1 MLLEFITTLTEG
13 IRTPHPE
20 DFILN
25 GGQAATDAITGMLSA
40 VSNPNIVSI
49 KWDGSPAII
58 FGRRPADSLFTM
70 NYKEYIAMP
79 GGQVTS
85 GQELLNFFAQHGK
98 NMDVGQKLANM
109 FNAVAS
115 IVPAGFKGFVQADV
129 MWTEPVPT
137 ENGYFVFQANPHGV
151 QYKVKINS
159 AVGKEI
165 QGRPFGL
172 AVHTVGA
179 DVEKTTKGTELVG
192 KTSMQGLGG
201 LSGTNQY
208 ITVLTGT
215 MGTKF
220 KLREPVQQVRAAQSA
235 VQKFIQL
242 NGDEFLSQLTQT
254 TVARLQTY
262 YNKKY
267 TGQAVDA
274 NWLANN
280 ITKPQYAIVA
290 AEENRP
296 IMEAMDR
303 AYVAIYALKLAVLD
317 QLEPQVQGVEQ
328 YVFDRNNNS
337 YIPKGEGFVI
347 NTPSGFIKLVNR
359 GVFSTANVQG
369 RL

>member
-25 GGQAATDAITGMLSA
+25 GSQAASDAITGMLSA
-40 VSNPNIVSI
+40 VANPNLVSI

-58 FGRRPADSLFTM
+58 FGRRTADGMFTM

-85 GQELLNFFAQHGK
+85 GQELLKFFTQHGK

-115 IVPAGFKGFVQADV
+115 IVPAGFTGFAQADV
-129 MWTEPVPT
+129 MWTEPVPVD
-137 ENGYFVFQANPHGV
+137 NGYYVFQANPYGV

-172 AVHTVGA
+172 AVHTVGT

-201 LSGTNQY
+201 LTGTNQY

-220 KLREPVQQVRAAQSA
+220 KLREPVQQVRAAQAA
-235 VQKFIQL
+235 VRKFTEL
-242 NGDEFLSQLTQT
+242 NGDAFLGSLTQT
-254 TVARLQTY
+254 TIAKLQTY
-262 YNKKY
+262 YNRKY
-267 TGQAVDA
+267 TGQAADA

-280 ITKPQYAIVA
+280 ITKPQFAIVA

-296 IMEAMDR
+296 VMEVMDA
-303 AYVAIYALKLAVLD
+303 AYVAIYALKLAVLE

-328 YVFDRNNNS
+328 YVNGT
-337 YIPKGEGFVI
+337 PKGEGFVV

>member
-25 GGQAATDAITGMLSA
+25 GSAAAMDAITGMLA
-40 VSNPNIVSI
+40 AIANPNIVSI

-58 FGRRPADSLFTM
+58 FGRRPADGRFTM
-70 NYKEYIAMP
+70 NYKEYIALP

-85 GQELLNFFAQHGK
+85 AQELVNFFAQNNK

-109 FNAVAS
+109 FDAVAS
-115 IVPAGFKGFVQADV
+115 IVPANFSGFVQADV

-137 ENGYFVFQANPHGV
+137 DKGYFVFQANPYGV
-151 QYKVKINS
+151 QYKVKADS
-159 AVGKEI
+159 PVGKEI
-165 QGRPFGL
+165 QGRPFGI
-172 AVHTVGA
+172 AVHTVGT
-179 DVEKTTKGTELVG
+179 DVEKTTKGTELAG

-201 LSGTNQY
+201 LTGTNQY

-220 KLREPVQQVRAAQSA
+220 KLREPVQQVKAAQAA
-235 VQKFIQL
+235 VQKFAQL
-242 NGDEFLSQLTQT
+242 NGDAFLQGLTQT
-254 TVARLQTY
+254 TVAKLQTY
-262 YNKKY
+262 YNRKY
-267 TGQAVDA
+267 TGQSADA
-274 NWLANN
+274 NWLTNN
-280 ITKPQYAIVA
+280 ITKPQLAVVA

-296 IMEAMDR
+296 IMEAMDT
-303 AYVAIYALKLAVLD
+303 AYVAIYALKLAVLQ

-328 YVFDRNNNS
+328 YVNGT
-337 YIPKGEGFVI
+337 PKGEGFVI

>member
-25 GGQAATDAITGMLSA
+25 GSQAAADAIDGMLA
-40 VSNPNIVSI
+40 AISNPSIVSI

-58 FGRRPADSLFTM
+58 FGRRPADGVFTM
-70 NYKEYIAMP
+70 NYKEYIGQP

-85 GQELLNFFAQHGK
+85 GQELLNFYAQHGK

-109 FNAVAS
+109 FDAVAS
-115 IVPAGFKGFVQADV
+115 IVPASFTGFVQADV
-129 MWTEPVPT
+129 MWTEPVP
-137 ENGYFVFQANPHGV
+137 NDKGYFVFQANPYGV
-151 QYKVKINS
+151 EYKVKTDS

-172 AVHTVGA
+172 AVHTVGT

-201 LSGTNQY
+201 LTGTNQY

-215 MGTKF
+215 MGNKF
-220 KLREPVQQVRAAQSA
+220 KLREPVQQVRAARSA
-235 VQKFIQL
+235 VQRFAQL
-242 NGDEFLSQLTQT
+242 NGDDFLNSLTQT
-254 TVARLQTY
+254 TVSKLQTY
-262 YNKKY
+262 YNRKY

-280 ITKPQYAIVA
+280 ITKPQFAVVA

-296 IMEAMDR
+296 VMAAMDA
-303 AYVAIYALKLAVLD
+303 AYVALYNLKLAILE

-328 YVFDRNNNS
+328 YVNGV
-337 YIPKGEGFVI
+337 PKGEGFVV

>member
-1 MLLEFITTLTEG
+1 MILEFITTLTEG

-25 GGQAATDAITGMLSA
+25 GSRAAEDAITGMLSA

-58 FGRRPADSLFTM
+58 FGRRPADGLFTM
-70 NYKEYIAMP
+70 NYKEYIGIP

-85 GQELLNFFAQHGK
+85 GQELLNFFAKNQK
-98 NMDVGQKLANM
+98 NMDVGQKLAAM
-109 FNAVAS
+109 FDAVAS
-115 IVPAGFKGFVQADV
+115 IVPAGFQGFVQGDV
-129 MWTEPVPT
+129 MWTEPVP
-137 ENGYFVFQANPHGV
+137 EEQGYFVFQANPYGV
-151 QYKVKINS
+151 KYKVKANS
-159 AVGKEI
+159 PTGNEI
-165 QGRPFGL
+165 KGRPFGL
-172 AVHTVGA
+172 AVHTVGT
-179 DVEKTTKGTELVG
+179 DVEKTSKGTELVG
-192 KTSMQGLGG
+192 KTSLQGLGG
-201 LSGTNQY
+201 LGKTNQQ

-220 KLREPVQQVRAAQSA
+220 KLKEPVQQAKAARAA
-235 VQKFIQL
+235 VQNFDAL
-242 NGDEFLSQLTQT
+242 NGDEFLGSLTQST
-254 TVARLQTY
+254 ISKLQTY
-262 YNKKY
+262 YNRKY

-274 NWLANN
+274 SWLQNN
-280 ITKPQYAIVA
+280 TTKPQYAIVA

-296 IMEAMDR
+296 IMGAMDA
-303 AYVAIYALKLAVLD
+303 AYVAIYNLKLAILA

-328 YVFDRNNNS
+328 YVNDV
-337 YIPKGEGFVI
+337 PKGEGFVI

>member
-1 MLLEFITTLTEG
+1 MLLEFITTITEG

-25 GGQAATDAITGMLSA
+25 GSQAATDAITGMLSA
-40 VSNPNIVSI
+40 ISNPALVSI

-58 FGRRPADSLFTM
+58 FGRRTTDGVFTM

-85 GQELLNFFAQHGK
+85 GQDLLNFFSQNGK

-109 FNAVAS
+109 FDAVAS
-115 IVPAGFKGFVQADV
+115 IVPAGFTGFIQADV
-129 MWTEPVPT
+129 MWTEPLPAD
-137 ENGYFVFQANPHGV
+137 NGYFVFQANPYGV
-151 QYKVKINS
+151 QYKVKIDS

-172 AVHTVGA
+172 AVHTVGT

-220 KLREPVQQVRAAQSA
+220 KLREPVQQVRAAQAA
-235 VQKFIQL
+235 VRRFAEL
-242 NGDEFLSQLTQT
+242 NGDAFLDSLTQT
-254 TVARLQTY
+254 TVAKLQTY
-262 YNKKY
+262 YNRKY

-280 ITKPQYAIVA
+280 VTKPQFAIVA

-296 IMEAMDR
+296 IMAAMDA
-303 AYVAIYALKLAVLD
+303 AYVAIYALKLAVLE

-328 YVFDRNNNS
+328 YVNGT
-337 YIPKGEGFVI
+337 PKGEGFVI

>member
-25 GGQAATDAITGMLSA
+25 GSKAAGDAIDGMLASI
-40 VSNPNIVSI
+40 SNPNIVSI

-58 FGRRPADSLFTM
+58 FGRRPADGMFTM

-85 GQELLNFFAQHGK
+85 GQELLNFFSQNGK

-115 IVPAGFKGFVQADV
+115 IVPASFKGFVQGDV
-129 MWTEPVPT
+129 MWTEPVPV
-137 ENGYFVFQANPHGV
+137 EDSKYVFQANPYGV
-151 QYKVKINS
+151 QYKVKTNS
-159 AVGKEI
+159 SFGNQIK
-165 QGRPFGL
+165 GRPFGL
-172 AVHTVGA
+172 AVHTYGT
-179 DVEKTTKGTELVG
+179 DVTKTTKGTELVN
-192 KTSMQGLGG
+192 KTSLQGLGG
-201 LSGTNQY
+201 LSGSNQY

-215 MGTKF
+215 LGNKF
-220 KLREPVQQVRAAQSA
+220 KLKEPVQQVKAARAA
-235 VQKFIQL
+235 VEKFAQL
-242 NGDEFLSQLTQT
+242 NGDAFLGSLTQT
-254 TVARLQTY
+254 TISKLQTY
-262 YNKKY
+262 YNRKY

-280 ITKPQYAIVA
+280 ITKPQFAIVA
-290 AEENRP
+290 AEENRL
-296 IMEAMDR
+296 IMEAMDT
-303 AYVAIYALKLAVLD
+303 AYVALYNLKLAILE

-328 YVFDRNNNS
+328 YVNGT
-337 YIPKGEGFVI
+337 PKGEGFVI

>member
-25 GGQAATDAITGMLSA
+25 GSQAATDAITGMLSA
-40 VSNPNIVSI
+40 ISNPTLVSI
-49 KWDGSPAII
+49 KWDGSPSII
-58 FGRRPADSLFTM
+58 FGRRPADGQFTM

-79 GGQVTS
+79 GGQATS
-85 GQELLNFFAQHGK
+85 GQDLLNFFAQNGK

-109 FNAVAS
+109 FDAVAS

-129 MWTEPVPT
+129 MWTEPVST
-137 ENGYFVFQANPHGV
+137 DNGYFVFQANPYGV
-151 QYKVKINS
+151 QYRVKIDS
-159 AVGKEI
+159 PVGKEI
-165 QGRPFGL
+165 QGRSFGL
-172 AVHTVGA
+172 AVHTIGT

-192 KTSMQGLGG
+192 KTSMQGSGG
-201 LSGTNQY
+201 LAKTNQY

-215 MGTKF
+215 MGNKF
-220 KLREPVQQVRAAQSA
+220 KLREPVQQVRAAQAA
-235 VQKFIQL
+235 VRKFAEL
-242 NGDEFLSQLTQT
+242 NGDDFLSSLTQST
-254 TVARLQTY
+254 IAKLQTY
-262 YNKKY
+262 YNRKY

-274 NWLANN
+274 GWLANN
-280 ITKPQYAIVA
+280 ITKPQFAIVA

-296 IMEAMDR
+296 VMAAMDA
-303 AYVAIYALKLAVLD
+303 AYVAIYALKLAVLE

-328 YVFDRNNNS
+328 YVNGV
-337 YIPKGEGFVI
+337 PKGEGFVV

>member
-25 GGQAATDAITGMLSA
+25 GSQAATDAITGMLSA
-40 VSNPNIVSI
+40 VSNPNLVSI

-58 FGRRPADSLFTM
+58 FGRRTADGLFTM

-85 GQELLNFFAQHGK
+85 AQDLLNFFAQNGK

-109 FNAVAS
+109 FDAVAS
-115 IVPAGFKGFVQADV
+115 IVPGGFKGFVQADV
-129 MWTEPVPT
+129 MWTEPVQVG
-137 ENGYFVFQANPHGV
+137 NGYYVFQANPYGV
-151 QYKVKINS
+151 QYKVKVDS
-159 AVGKEI
+159 PLGKQIE
-165 QGRPFGL
+165 GRPFGL
-172 AVHTVGA
+172 AVHTIGT

-192 KTSMQGLGG
+192 KTSMQGSGG

-215 MGTKF
+215 IGTKF
-220 KLREPVQQVRAAQSA
+220 KLREPVKQVRAAQTA
-235 VQKFIQL
+235 VRKFAEL
-242 NGDEFLSQLTQT
+242 NGDAFLDSLTQT
-254 TVARLQTY
+254 TISKLQTY
-262 YNKKY
+262 YNRKY

-280 ITKPQYAIVA
+280 ITKPQFAIVA
-290 AEENRP
+290 AEENRA
-296 IMEAMDR
+296 IMAAMDA
-303 AYVAIYALKLAVLD
+303 AYVAIYALKLAVLE

-328 YVFDRNNNS
+328 YVNGV
-337 YIPKGEGFVI
+337 PKGEGFVV

>member
-1 MLLEFITTLTEG
+1 MLLEFITALTES

-25 GGQAATDAITGMLSA
+25 GSAAAEDAITGMLSA
-40 VSNPNIVSI
+40 VSNPTIVSI

-58 FGRRPADSLFTM
+58 FGRRPADGLFTM
-70 NYKEYIAMP
+70 NYKEYIGMP

-85 GQELLNFFAQHGK
+85 GQELLNFFAKNQK
-98 NMDVGQKLANM
+98 NMDVGQKLAAM
-109 FNAVAS
+109 FDAVAS
-115 IVPAGFKGFVQADV
+115 IVPAGFRGFVQADV
-129 MWTEPVPT
+129 MWTDPVP
-137 ENGYFVFQANPHGV
+137 NDKGYFVFQANPYGV
-151 QYKVKINS
+151 QYKVKADS

-172 AVHTVGA
+172 AVHTVGT
-179 DVEKTTKGTELVG
+179 DVERTSKGTELVG
-192 KTSMQGLGG
+192 KTSLQGLGG
-201 LSGTNQY
+201 LGKTNQN

-220 KLREPVQQVRAAQSA
+220 KLKEPVQQARAARAA
-235 VQKFIQL
+235 VQNFSTL
-242 NGDEFLSQLTQT
+242 NGDAFLGSLTQST
-254 TVARLQTY
+254 ISKLQTY
-262 YNKKY
+262 YNRKY

-274 NWLANN
+274 NWLQNN

-296 IMEAMDR
+296 VMEAMDA
-303 AYVAIYALKLAVLD
+303 AYVAIYNLKLAILS

-328 YVFDRNNNS
+328 YVNDV
-337 YIPKGEGFVI
+337 PKGEGFVI

>member
-25 GGQAATDAITGMLSA
+25 GSQAAQDAITGMLAA
-40 VSNPNIVSI
+40 VSNPSIVSI

-58 FGRRPADSLFTM
+58 FGRRPADGLFTM
-70 NYKEYIAMP
+70 NYKEYIGVP

-85 GQELLNFFAQHGK
+85 AQELLDFFAKQGK
-98 NMDVGQKLANM
+98 NMDVGQKLSNM
-109 FNAVAS
+109 FDSVAT
-115 IVPAGFKGFVQADV
+115 IVPAGFKGFVQGDV
-129 MWTEPVPT
+129 MWTEPVP
-137 ENGYFVFQANPHGV
+137 EEQGYFVFQPNPYGV
-151 QYKVKINS
+151 KYKVKTQS
-159 AVGKEI
+159 TVGKQI
-165 QGRPFGL
+165 VGRPFGL
-172 AVHTVGA
+172 AVHTVGT
-179 DVEKTTKGTELVG
+179 DVEKTSKGTELIG
-192 KTSMQGLGG
+192 KTSLQGLGG
-201 LSGTNQY
+201 LGQTNQN

-220 KLREPVQQVRAAQSA
+220 QLKEPVQQTKAARAAVQNFSA
-235 VQKFIQL
+235 L
-242 NGDEFLSQLTQT
+242 DGDAFLGSLTQS
-254 TVARLQTY
+254 TVSKLQTY
-262 YNKKY
+262 YNRKY

-274 NWLANN
+274 NWLQNN

-296 IMEAMDR
+296 VMEAMDA
-303 AYVAIYALKLAVLD
+303 AYVAIYNLKLSILA

-328 YVFDRNNNS
+328 YVNNV
-337 YIPKGEGFVI
+337 PKGEGFVI

>member
-25 GGQAATDAITGMLSA
+25 GSQAATDAINGMLAA
-40 VSNPNIVSI
+40 VSNPSIVSI

-58 FGRRPADSLFTM
+58 FGRRPADGVFTM
-70 NYKEYIAMP
+70 NYKEYIGQP

-85 GQELLNFFAQHGK
+85 AQELLNFYAQHGK
-98 NMDVGQKLANM
+98 NMDVGQKLSNM
-109 FNAVAS
+109 FDAVAS
-115 IVPAGFKGFVQADV
+115 IVPTGFTGFVQADV
-129 MWTEPVPT
+129 MWTEPVS
-137 ENGYFVFQANPHGV
+137 NDKGYFVFQANPYGV
-151 QYKVKINS
+151 QYKVKADS

-172 AVHTVGA
+172 AVHTVGT
-179 DVEKTTKGTELVG
+179 DVERTSKGTELVG
-192 KTSMQGLGG
+192 KTSMQGSGG
-201 LSGTNQY
+201 LAKTNQY

-215 MGTKF
+215 MGNRF
-220 KLREPVQQVRAAQSA
+220 KLREPVQQVRAAQAA
-235 VQKFIQL
+235 VQRFAQSD
-242 NGDEFLSQLTQT
+242 GDDFLSKLTQT
-254 TVARLQTY
+254 TVAKLQTY
-262 YNKKY
+262 YNRKY
-267 TGQAVDA
+267 TGQAADA
-274 NWLANN
+274 GWLANN
-280 ITKPQYAIVA
+280 ITKPQFAIVA

-296 IMEAMDR
+296 VMEAMDA
-303 AYVAIYALKLAVLD
+303 AYVAIYALKLAVLE

-328 YVFDRNNNS
+328 YVNGV
-337 YIPKGEGFVI
+337 PKGEGFVI

>member
-25 GGQAATDAITGMLSA
+25 GSQAATDAITGMLSA
-40 VSNPNIVSI
+40 VSNPNLVSI

-58 FGRRPADSLFTM
+58 FGRRTADGVFTM

-85 GQELLNFFAQHGK
+85 RQDLLNFFSQNGK

-109 FNAVAS
+109 FDAVAS

-137 ENGYFVFQANPHGV
+137 DNGYYVFQANPYGV
-151 QYKVKINS
+151 QYKVKIDS

-165 QGRPFGL
+165 QGRPFGI
-172 AVHTVGA
+172 AVHTVGT

-220 KLREPVQQVRAAQSA
+220 KLKEPVQQVRAAQAA
-235 VQKFIQL
+235 VRKFTEL
-242 NGDEFLSQLTQT
+242 NGDAFLGSLTQT
-254 TVARLQTY
+254 TIAKLQTY
-262 YNKKY
+262 YNRKY

-280 ITKPQYAIVA
+280 VTKPQFAIVA

-296 IMEAMDR
+296 IMAAMDA
-303 AYVAIYALKLAVLD
+303 AYVAIYALKLSVLE

-328 YVFDRNNNS
+328 YVNGT
-337 YIPKGEGFVI
+337 PKGEGFVI

>member
-1 MLLEFITTLTEG
+1 MLLEFITALTES

-25 GGQAATDAITGMLSA
+25 GSAAAEDAITGMLSA
-40 VSNPNIVSI
+40 VSNPTIVSI

-58 FGRRPADSLFTM
+58 FGRRPADGLFTM
-70 NYKEYIAMP
+70 NYKEYIGMP

-85 GQELLNFFAQHGK
+85 GQELLNFFAKNQK
-98 NMDVGQKLANM
+98 NMDVGQKLAAM
-109 FNAVAS
+109 FDAVAS
-115 IVPAGFKGFVQADV
+115 IVPAGFRGFVQGDV
-129 MWTEPVPT
+129 MWTKPVP
-137 ENGYFVFQANPHGV
+137 EEQGYFVFQANPYGV
-151 QYKVKINS
+151 KYKVKTNS
-159 AVGKEI
+159 PTGNEI
-165 QGRPFGL
+165 KGRPFGL
-172 AVHTVGA
+172 AVHTVGT
-179 DVEKTTKGTELVG
+179 DVERTSKGTELVG
-192 KTSMQGLGG
+192 KTSLQGLGG
-201 LSGTNQY
+201 LGKTNQN

-220 KLREPVQQVRAAQSA
+220 KLKEPVQQARAARAA
-235 VQKFIQL
+235 VQNFSAL
-242 NGDEFLSQLTQT
+242 NGDAFLGSLTQST
-254 TVARLQTY
+254 ISKLQTY
-262 YNKKY
+262 YNRKY

-274 NWLANN
+274 NWLQNN

-296 IMEAMDR
+296 VMEAMDA
-303 AYVAIYALKLAVLD
+303 AYVAIYNLKLAILS

-328 YVFDRNNNS
+328 YVNDV
-337 YIPKGEGFVI
+337 PKGEGFVI

>member
-25 GGQAATDAITGMLSA
+25 GSQAAADAIDGMLAA

-58 FGRRPADSLFTM
+58 FGRRPADGAFTM
-70 NYKEYIAMP
+70 NYKEYIGMP

-85 GQELLNFFAQHGK
+85 AQELLNFFSQNGK

-109 FNAVAS
+109 FDAVAS
-115 IVPAGFKGFVQADV
+115 IVPANFKGFVQADV
-129 MWTEPVPT
+129 MWTEPVQVD
-137 ENGYFVFQANPHGV
+137 NGYYVFQANPYGV
-151 QYKVKINS
+151 QYKVKIDS

-172 AVHTVGA
+172 AVHTVGT

-201 LSGTNQY
+201 LTGTNRY
-208 ITVLTGT
+208 MTVLTGT

-220 KLREPVQQVRAAQSA
+220 KLKEPVQQVRAAQAA
-235 VQKFIQL
+235 VRKFTEL
-242 NGDEFLSQLTQT
+242 NGDSFLGSLTQT
-254 TVARLQTY
+254 TIAKLQTY
-262 YNKKY
+262 YNRKY

-296 IMEAMDR
+296 IMEAMDA
-303 AYVAIYALKLAVLD
+303 AYVAIYALKLAILA

-328 YVFDRNNNS
+328 YVNTV
-337 YIPKGEGFVI
+337 PKGEGFVV

>member
-25 GGQAATDAITGMLSA
+25 GSKAATDAITGMLSA

-58 FGRRPADSLFTM
+58 FGRRAADGQFTM

-85 GQELLNFFAQHGK
+85 SQELLNFFSQHGK

-115 IVPAGFKGFVQADV
+115 VVPAGFKGFVQADV
-129 MWTEPVPT
+129 MWTEPVPVD
-137 ENGYFVFQANPHGV
+137 NGYFVFQANPHGV
-151 QYKVKINS
+151 QYKVKVNS
-159 AVGKEI
+159 PAGKEI

-201 LSGTNQY
+201 LVGTNQY

-220 KLREPVQQVRAAQSA
+220 KLREPVQQVRAAQAA
-235 VQKFIQL
+235 VRKFSEL
-242 NGDEFLSQLTQT
+242 NGDNFLSSLTQT
-254 TVARLQTY
+254 TVSKLQTY
-262 YNKKY
+262 YNRKY
-267 TGQAVDA
+267 TGQTADA
-274 NWLANN
+274 SWLANS
-280 ITKPQYAIVA
+280 ITKPQFAIVA

-296 IMEAMDR
+296 VMAAMDA
-303 AYVAIYALKLAVLD
+303 AYVAIYALKLAILE

-328 YVFDRNNNS
+328 YVNGV
-337 YIPKGEGFVI
+337 PKGEGFVI